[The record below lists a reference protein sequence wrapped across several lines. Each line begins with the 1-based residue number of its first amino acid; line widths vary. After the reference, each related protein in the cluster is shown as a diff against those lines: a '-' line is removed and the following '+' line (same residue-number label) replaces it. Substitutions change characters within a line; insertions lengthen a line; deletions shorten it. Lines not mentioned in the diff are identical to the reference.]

1 MRDPLEDAGVGVGRR
16 VATAVLVAVVAGLV
30 ALAIF
35 RPGSR
40 TALAIVFGLVLM
52 VMLHE
57 AGHYITAKRAGMK
70 TTEFFLGFGPRLWS
84 FRRGE
89 TEYGVKAIPAGGY
102 VRIVGMSNLEE
113 IDPADEPRT
122 YRKAS
127 HKNRLVVVMAGV
139 TVNVI
144 IAFLLFFI
152 VIAGQ
157 GRVSDG
163 ANTTVAR
170 VVAGSAA
177 DAAEFRAGDKIV
189 EIDGARVDGWDALK
203 AAIEA
208 RGGDAS
214 TFVVVRDGRRVELTA
229 TPQARDGQGFL
240 GIAPGVAYRDVGL
253 FEAVPESLR
262 AMGDVVVGTGE
273 GFARF
278 FSPDGV
284 ERYSRQFTG
293 PAPKTGSTEATE
305 RPIGIIGIVDQGSSI
320 VDGNGWA
327 LLWLLG
333 AISLLLAIVNALPLP
348 PLDGGHA
355 AVVVYEWAASKI
367 RGRIVTVD
375 YRRLMPVVAVVLALF
390 LTLGLSTAFLD
401 IRQAVGN

>member
-1 MRDPLEDAGVGVGRR
+1 VKDPLEEAGAGVGRR
-16 VATAVLVAVVAGLV
+16 VATFVFVGVLTGLI

-35 RPGSR
+35 KPGSR
-40 TALAIVFGLVLM
+40 TALAIVLGLVLM

-70 TTEFFLGFGPRLWS
+70 VTEFFVGFGPRLWS

-89 TEYGVKAIPAGGY
+89 TEYGVKAILLGGY

-113 IDPADEPRT
+113 VPPEDEPRT
-122 YRKAS
+122 YRQAS
-127 HKNRLVVVMAGV
+127 FKDRMVVVMAGV

-144 IAFLLFFI
+144 LCAVLFFA

-157 GRVSDG
+157 GRVADG
-163 ANTTVAR
+163 LSAKVAR
-170 VVAGSAA
+170 VVNGSAA
-177 DAAEFRAGDKIV
+177 DDAHFHKDDKIV
-189 EIDGARVDGWDALK
+189 QVGNDRITGWEDLK
-203 AAIEA
+203 KAIES
-208 RGGDAS
+208 RGGEP
-214 TFVVVRDGRRVELTA
+214 TKFVVIRHGERVALTA
-229 TPQARDGQGFL
+229 KPEKQNGQGFL
-240 GIAPGVAYRDVGL
+240 GISPAFAFRDVGV
-253 FEAVPESLR
+253 FEAVPETFR
-262 AMGDVVVGTGE
+262 AMGDVVVRTGE
-273 GFARF
+273 GFGRF
-278 FSPDGV
+278 FSPAGV
-284 ERYSRQFTG
+284 ERYSKNFTG
-293 PAPKTGSTEATE
+293 PAPKSGTPAAQE
-305 RPIGIIGIVDQGSSI
+305 RPIGIIGIVDQGSDL
-320 VDGNGWA
+320 VNGNIWA

-355 AVVVYEWAASKI
+355 AVVVYEWAASK
-367 RGRIVTVD
+367 VTHRRVQVD